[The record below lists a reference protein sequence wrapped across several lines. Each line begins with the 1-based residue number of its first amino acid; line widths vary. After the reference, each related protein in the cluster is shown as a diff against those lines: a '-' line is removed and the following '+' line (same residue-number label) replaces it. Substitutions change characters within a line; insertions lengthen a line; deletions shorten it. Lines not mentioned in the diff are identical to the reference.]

1 MRTTDNVFKR
11 ALACGELQIGL
22 WLGLADAYSA
32 ELCAGSGFDWLL
44 IDAEHAPN
52 DLRSIL
58 HTLQAI
64 SAYPTH
70 GIVRIPAGDPV
81 FIKRVLELG
90 AQTLLV
96 PMVDDAAQARAL
108 VQAMRYPPHG
118 IRGVGSGLARSS
130 RWNRTSDYLARAD
143 EENCLLIQVESVTA
157 LANLSELCT
166 VDGVDGIF
174 IGASDLAASM
184 GYLGQPGHAQVR
196 AAVEQ
201 AIRTVVA
208 SGKSAG
214 VLCTDETLAR
224 RYLDIGV
231 RFAAVG
237 VDTTLLASAT
247 SALASRF
254 RGTSALPLPT
264 VTGY

>member
-1 MRTTDNVFKR
+1 MQTADNTFKR
-11 ALACGELQIGL
+11 ALARGESQIGL
-22 WLGLADAYSA
+22 WLGLADAYAA

-64 SAYPTH
+64 SAYSAH
-70 GIVRIPAGDPV
+70 GIVRIPVGDPV
-81 FIKRVLELG
+81 LIKQVLELG

-96 PMVDDAAQARAL
+96 PMVDDAERARAL
-108 VQAMRYPPHG
+108 VQAMRYPPRG

-130 RWNRTSDYLARAD
+130 RWNRTHDYLARAD
-143 EENCLLIQVESVTA
+143 DENCLLIQVESVAA

-184 GYLGQPGHAQVR
+184 GYLGQPGHARVR
-196 AAVEQ
+196 EAVER
-201 AIRTVVA
+201 AIRIVVA

-224 RYLDIGV
+224 HYLGIGV

-237 VDTTLLASAT
+237 VDTTLLASTT

-254 RGTSALPLPT
+254 RGESASPSPT

>member
-1 MRTTDNVFKR
+1 MQRQDNTFKR
-11 ALACGELQIGL
+11 ALARGEQQIGL
-22 WLGLADAYSA
+22 WLGLADAYAA

-44 IDAEHAPN
+44 IDGEHAPN
-52 DLRSIL
+52 DLRTIL

-64 SAYPTH
+64 AAYSVH
-70 GIVRIPAGDPV
+70 GIVRIPVGDPV
-81 FIKRVLELG
+81 FIKQVLELG

-96 PMVDDAAQARAL
+96 PMVDDANQARTL
-108 VQAMRYPPHG
+108 VQAMRYPPYG
-118 IRGVGSGLARSS
+118 MRGVGSGLARSS
-130 RWNRTSDYLARAD
+130 RWNRINDYLARAD
-143 EENCLLIQVESVTA
+143 AENCLLIQVESVTA

-174 IGASDLAASM
+174 IGAADLAASM

-196 AAVEQ
+196 AAVEH

-214 VLCTDETLAR
+214 VLCTDETLVR
-224 RYLDIGV
+224 HYLGIGV
-231 RFAAVG
+231 QFAAVG
-237 VDTTLLASAT
+237 VDTTLLAAAT
-247 SALASRF
+247 TELASRF
-254 RGTSALPLPT
+254 KGAPASPMPT